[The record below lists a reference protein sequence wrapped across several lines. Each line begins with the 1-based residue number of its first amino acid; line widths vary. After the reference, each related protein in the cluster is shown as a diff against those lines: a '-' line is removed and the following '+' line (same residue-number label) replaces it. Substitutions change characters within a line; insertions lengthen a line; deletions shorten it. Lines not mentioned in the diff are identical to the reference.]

1 MGENKVTV
9 TAGETKAADCVT
21 QIRMG
26 NTVLVVNG
34 FFKENATE
42 TAEDKME
49 KVLAAEGE
57 TRKIFED

>member
-1 MGENKVTV
+1 MGENKTIV
-9 TAGETKAADCVT
+9 TAKTPKPADCVT

-34 FFKENATE
+34 FFKENTTE
-42 TAEDKME
+42 TAADKME

-57 TRKIFED
+57 MIQL

>member
-1 MGENKVTV
+1 MGEKKLTV
-9 TAGETKAADCVT
+9 TAGETKVADCVT

-42 TAEDKME
+42 TAEDKMA
-49 KVLAAEGE
+49 KVLTAEGE
-57 TRKIFED
+57 MIQR

>member
-1 MGENKVTV
+1 MGEKKMTV
-9 TAGETKAADCVT
+9 TARENKPADCIT

-42 TAEDKME
+42 TAEDKMA

-57 TRKIFED
+57 IREIFEV

>member
-1 MGENKVTV
+1 MGEKKNMI
-9 TAGETKAADCVT
+9 TAGKIKPADCVT

-42 TAEDKME
+42 TAEDKMA

-57 TRKIFED
+57 LAQR

>member
-1 MGENKVTV
+1 MGENKTIV
-9 TAGETKAADCVT
+9 TAKISKPADCVT

-34 FFKENATE
+34 FFKENTTE
-42 TAEDKME
+42 TAADKME

-57 TRKIFED
+57 MIQR

>member
-1 MGENKVTV
+1 MEENKMTV
-9 TAGETKAADCVT
+9 TARETKAADCVT

-34 FFKENATE
+34 FFKKNATE
-42 TAEDKME
+42 TAEDKMA
-49 KVLAAEGE
+49 KVLTAEGE

>member
-1 MGENKVTV
+1 MGENKLTV
-9 TAGETKAADCVT
+9 TARETKPADCVT

-34 FFKENATE
+34 FFKQDTTE
-42 TAEDKME
+42 TAADKME

-57 TRKIFED
+57 LIRK

>member
-1 MGENKVTV
+1 MGKKKPIVIDR
-9 TAGETKAADCVT
+9 ETKPADCVT

-34 FFKENATE
+34 FFKKNATE
-42 TAEDKME
+42 TAEDKMA

-57 TRKIFED
+57 MIQR